1 MATPKKKYKYTF
13 LYTDGTY
20 LTYELTREDF
30 TLLEKALCEGEEW
43 KHVSISIG
51 IVATEGIRSIIEQ
64 KEPEPEQETLEEA
77 PMENLP
83 VLDQESFEWLKQ
95 FANAGGNG

>member
-1 MATPKKKYKYTF
+1 MATPKKRYKYTF

-20 LTYELTREDF
+20 LTYDLTREDF

-64 KEPEPEQETLEEA
+64 KEPEVEEQPTEEVDT
-77 PMENLP
+77 LP
-83 VLDQESFEWLKQ
+83 VLDQESYEWIKN
-95 FANAGGNG
+95 FVGGDK